1 MSDQAVA
8 VLGPSAMALIIAALM
23 TSLCVPIIKR
33 VAMAFRAV
41 DYPGG
46 RREHGKAIPRLGG
59 VAVIGG
65 VVFGVTTVA
74 LIQWP
79 VHGGVVGRSVLF
91 AWALGTS
98 MVFLVGLIEDLIGV
112 SAIKRLF
119 VEVAAAWI
127 VVSIGWKFTVFSLPI
142 IGPVQLG
149 WMGTVI
155 TIVWIVGVTNAVNLL
170 DGLDGLATG
179 VIAIIAGSLAVIAGF
194 KGNFFSAVLLAG
206 IVGACLGFLR
216 HNWTPATIFLG
227 DAGSLTLG
235 FILASLTVH
244 GSLKSSAA
252 VAILVPILALGVPVI
267 DTLLVMLLRFIDRS
281 QAGVVGR
288 LSGMF
293 LPDRRHLHHLL
304 QYLGPRRAT
313 VVRWIYVLVL
323 VSCGGALAV
332 ALTKSSPLGLVL
344 VGVELVVIFLVRR
357 LGLAKRAG
365 TLGSALRKEAREEF
379 FSEADGAKEGVS

>member
-1 MSDQAVA
+1 VNEQAVIA
-8 VLGPSAMALIIAALM
+8 FAPAAIALMISALI
-23 TSLCVPIIKR
+23 TSLLVPVVRKI
-33 VAMAFRAV
+33 AFSLRAV

-46 RREHGKAIPRLGG
+46 RREHGKAVPRLGG
-59 VAVIGG
+59 VAVIAG
-65 VVFGVTTVA
+65 VVFGVGAVA
-74 LIQWP
+74 LVEWP
-79 VHGGVVGRSVLF
+79 KHGGVVGRSVLV

-98 MVFLVGLIEDLIGV
+98 MVYLVGLVEDLIGV
-112 SAIKRLF
+112 SASKRLL

-142 IGPVQLG
+142 IGPVHLG

-155 TIVWIVGVTNAVNLL
+155 TILWIVGVTNAINLL

-179 VIAIIAGSLAVIAGF
+179 VIAIIAGSLAVIAAVR
-194 KGNFFSAVLLAG
+194 GNFFSAVLLAG

-216 HNWTPATIFLG
+216 HNWSPATIFLG

-235 FILASLTVH
+235 FVLATLTVH

-267 DTLLVMLLRFIDRS
+267 DTLLVMLLRFIDRTQS
-281 QAGVVGR
+281 GVFGR

-304 QYLGPRRAT
+304 QFLGPRRAT

-332 ALTKSSPLGLVL
+332 AVTKSGSLGSVL
-344 VGVELVVIFLVRR
+344 VAVELVVIVLVRR
-357 LGLAKRAG
+357 FGLARRADA
-365 TLGSALRKEAREEF
+365 LGAALRQEAREEF
-379 FSEADGAKEGVS
+379 FSDADGVEEGVS